1 MKDLSYINTQ
11 KLSEIINIEYNEIN
25 TKNLDQK
32 IYNKLL
38 EKVDNKCYKNGY
50 ILKNSIKMINKSLCK
65 LENLDSENKLVCKT
79 NFSVAIIQPGVE
91 DIIECYIDNI
101 NKMGIIAYIKLKD
114 IIEDYKGGN
123 TLNDSP
129 LIIIIPLQLIEN
141 IDTMN
146 IGKKIKVKVNA
157 TRIKFNANQIQIV
170 GTIIE

>member
-1 MKDLSYINTQ
+1 MKDISYINTQ

-32 IYNKLL
+32 VYNKLL

-65 LENLDSENKLVCKT
+65 LENLDSENKLVCKI

-129 LIIIIPLQLIEN
+129 LIKIIPLQLIEN

-146 IGKKIKVKVNA
+146 IGKKIKK
-157 TRIKFNANQIQIV
+157 K
-170 GTIIE
+170 

>member
-1 MKDLSYINTQ
+1 MKDISYINTQ

-32 IYNKLL
+32 VYNKLL

-79 NFSVAIIQPGVE
+79 NFSVDIIQPGVE

>member
-1 MKDLSYINTQ
+1 MKDISYINTQ
-11 KLSEIINIEYNEIN
+11 KLSEIISIEYNEIN

-38 EKVDNKCYKNGY
+38 EKIDNKCYKNGF

-65 LENLDSENKLVCKT
+65 LENLDSENKLVCKA
-79 NFSVAIIQPGVE
+79 NFSVNIIQPGVE

-114 IIEDYKGGN
+114 IIEDYNGGN

-146 IGKKIKVKVNA
+146 IGKKIKVEVNA

>member
-1 MKDLSYINTQ
+1 MNDNERFFIKN
-11 KLSEIINIEYNEIN
+11 IIAFFAGSDGIVN
-25 TKNLDQK
+25 
-32 IYNKLL
+32 
-38 EKVDNKCYKNGY
+38 
-50 ILKNSIKMINKSLCK
+50 
-65 LENLDSENKLVCKT
+65 ENLLTNLSIQVQIPEARCFYGFQIAIENIHSENKLVCKI

>member
-1 MKDLSYINTQ
+1 MKDISYINTQ

-32 IYNKLL
+32 VYNKLL

-65 LENLDSENKLVCKT
+65 LENLDSENKLLYNIK
-79 NFSVAIIQPGVE
+79 FSANILKPSKD
-91 DIIECYIDNI
+91 DIIDCYIDNI

-114 IIEDYKGGN
+114 IIEDYNGGN